1 MMQLGQFREPEATK
15 RSVQSK
21 LLVLGVTI
29 YNSNHMVSLLST
41 HDVILRIIRVQH
53 QTTALIH
60 LLTCLV
66 HQGRSHSPQSLAN
79 CRDTLPEKYA
89 WANLFLQQL
98 IRHL

>member
-29 YNSNHMVSLLST
+29 YNSNHMISLLST
-41 HDVILRIIRVQH
+41 YDVILQIIRVQH
-53 QTTALIH
+53 QITALIH

-66 HQGRSHSPQSLAN
+66 HLGRSHSLQSLAN
-79 CRDTLPEKYA
+79 CRDTLAEK
-89 WANLFLQQL
+89 
-98 IRHL
+98 